1 MIRFQI
7 IRLIVCCLFGV
18 SCYAQQTNHHTD
30 SAEKVAL
37 QEVLKTFE
45 NQYQFDFSYDV
56 EAIKNI
62 KLVIDQDAI
71 TIDSLVAILKEQ
83 TQFIL
88 RQIDD
93 RSYIL
98 VENDSTITIC
108 GFVIDSVSTFELAQ
122 ANIIRNKYVIGLTD
136 EQGYFKVH
144 LSPRDSIS
152 ISYLGYDTKTIKAAT
167 FLDSSCDTIRLTPE
181 VLNLSQVVVKEYLTT
196 GIQKNKDASINVSTK
211 KLRILPGLV
220 EPDVLQSLQLIPGVS
235 SPTEDPAGLYIRG
248 GTPDQNLVLWDG
260 IKMYNNGHFFDQIS
274 TYNPNIVKNVKVYR
288 GGTSVQY
295 GDRISGAI
303 IIESDDDLTD
313 QLKIGGGVN
322 FTHADLFVKAP
333 LSEKVGIMGA
343 FRRSTTDLYSNIG
356 YNNLVRKVFQNTR
369 ADIADDTSGNTI
381 DRAFREDN
389 FSFSDANFK
398 AVWNPNSNN
407 TIKFSTIFAENKL
420 DNVTL
425 PQDVDDPGS
434 FSTKDVYKIRNAGA
448 SLNWKKKYSNNS
460 VQEVSSYFS
469 SYDTKYSIARKALN
483 VNQSL
488 DFNQNNKVKDIG
500 IEYAL
505 EIPITRKQSLVL
517 GYQYAYNETRYNYT
531 QALTGDFEDSFM
543 SITNGNGNNHT
554 LYSEYTHKGEKT
566 YANFGLRGS
575 YLSNTDQVFIEP
587 RLFSSLE
594 VFKNFR
600 VTASAEI
607 KNQQLNN
614 FSDFTSLSPSIGSLP
629 VVDNLWLLSGD
640 ILYEGNPFFIPVI
653 KSKQFTFGSLY
664 TYRGWNFDLEGYYK
678 RLTDINSINTI
689 ILQIVPSQT
698 DTGIDIGKEERIG
711 FDFLL
716 KKRIRNYRFWIGY
729 SYSKTAITFPTL
741 QQRSF
746 PSNFNQQH
754 VFNISQTLKVNDLEF
769 ALGWNYAT
777 GSPFTKLI
785 SDEDGF
791 FGNIIEPKGI
801 NVNRFKAYHRL
812 DASVLYRFTIKT
824 KNPWGGMLG
833 FSLRNIYNRKNT
845 IGQGFIEISEDTIGT
860 FERRSLRLTPDVVI
874 RFSF

>member
-1 MIRFQI
+1 MTHFQI
-7 IRLIVCCLFGV
+7 IRLIVCCLLGV
-18 SCYAQQTNHHTD
+18 SCYSQQINHHID
-30 SAEKVAL
+30 SVEKVSL
-37 QEVLKTFE
+37 KEVLKTFE
-45 NQYQFDFSYDV
+45 SQYQFDFSYDV

-62 KLVIDQDAI
+62 KLIIDQDAM
-71 TIDSLVAILKEQ
+71 TINSLVEVLKKQ

-88 RQIDD
+88 RKIDD
-93 RSYIL
+93 HSYIL
-98 VENDSTITIC
+98 VKNDKTITLC
-108 GFVIDSVSTFELAQ
+108 GFVIDSVSSFALAQ
-122 ANIIRNKYVIGLTD
+122 ANIIRNKYVIELTD
-136 EQGYFKVH
+136 EQGYFKVK
-144 LSPRDSIS
+144 LPLRDSIS
-152 ISYLGYDTKTIKAAT
+152 ISYLGYDTKTITAAT
-167 FLDSSCDTIRLTPE
+167 FLDSSCDTIRLKPA
-181 VLNLSQVVVKEYLTT
+181 VLNLSQVVIKEYLTT

-220 EPDVLQSLQLIPGVS
+220 EPDVLQSLHLISGVS
-235 SPTEDPAGLYIRG
+235 SPTEDPVGLYIRG

-288 GGTSVQY
+288 GGTSVKY
-295 GDRISGAI
+295 GDRVSGVI

-313 QLKIGGGVN
+313 ELKIGGGVN
-322 FTHADLFVKAP
+322 FTHADLFVKVP
-333 LSEKVGIMGA
+333 LSEKIGVMGA

-369 ADIADDTSGNTI
+369 ADVSDDTVENTL
-381 DRAFREDN
+381 DREFREDN
-389 FSFSDANFK
+389 FSFSDTNFK

-420 DNVTL
+420 DNITL
-425 PQDVDDPGS
+425 PREVDDLSS
-434 FSTKDVYKIRNAGA
+434 FSIEDLYKIRNVGA
-448 SLNWKKKYSNNS
+448 SLNWKKKYSNSS
-460 VQEVSSYFS
+460 VQKVSSYFS
-469 SYDTKYSIARKALN
+469 SYDTRYSISRKVLN
-483 VNQSL
+483 ANQNL
-488 DFNQNNKVKDIG
+488 DFTQNNNVTDIG
-500 IEYAL
+500 IEYSL
-505 EIPITRKQSLVL
+505 DIPITKKRSLTL
-517 GYQYAYNETRYNYT
+517 GYQYAYNETKYNYR
-531 QALTGDFEDSFM
+531 QALTGDFEDAFM
-543 SITNGNGNNHT
+543 SITNGNSNNHT
-554 LYSEYTHKGEKT
+554 LYSEYTHKGKKT
-566 YANFGLRGS
+566 YASLGLRGS

-587 RLFSSLE
+587 RMFSSLE

-629 VVDNLWLLSGD
+629 VVNNLWLLSGN
-640 ILYEGNPFFIPVI
+640 ILYEGNPFFIPII

-664 TYRGWNFDLEGYYK
+664 TYRGWNFDLEAYYK
-678 RLTDINSINTI
+678 RLTDINSINNI
-689 ILQIVPSQT
+689 ILQIVPSQS

-729 SYSKTAITFPTL
+729 SYSKTSITFPTL
-741 QQRSF
+741 QQKSF

-754 VFNISQTLKVNDLEF
+754 IFNISQTLKVNQIEF

-785 SDEDGF
+785 PDENGF

-833 FSLRNIYNRKNT
+833 VSLRNIYNRKNT
-845 IGQGFIEISEDTIGT
+845 IGQGYIEIDEDNIGT
-860 FERRSLRLTPDVVI
+860 FERKSLQLTPDVVI
-874 RFSF
+874 RFNF

>member
-1 MIRFQI
+1 MTHFQI
-7 IRLIVCCLFGV
+7 IRLIVCCLLGV
-18 SCYAQQTNHHTD
+18 SCYSQQINHHID
-30 SAEKVAL
+30 SAEKVFL
-37 QEVLKTFE
+37 KEVLKTFE
-45 NQYQFDFSYDV
+45 SQYQFDFSYDV

-62 KLVIDQDAI
+62 KLIIDQDAM
-71 TIDSLVAILKEQ
+71 TINSLVEVLKKQ

-88 RQIDD
+88 RKIDD
-93 RSYIL
+93 HSYIL
-98 VENDSTITIC
+98 VKNDKTITLC
-108 GFVIDSVSTFELAQ
+108 GFVIDSVSSFALAQ

-136 EQGYFKVH
+136 EQGYFKVK
-144 LSPRDSIS
+144 LPLRDSIS
-152 ISYLGYDTKTIKAAT
+152 ISYLGYDTKTITAAT
-167 FLDSSCDTIRLTPE
+167 FLDSSCDTIRLKPA
-181 VLNLSQVVVKEYLTT
+181 VLNLSQVVIKEYLTT

-220 EPDVLQSLQLIPGVS
+220 EPDVLQSLHLISGVS

-295 GDRISGAI
+295 GDRVSGVI

-313 QLKIGGGVN
+313 ELKIGGGVN
-322 FTHADLFVKAP
+322 FTHADLFVKVP
-333 LSEKVGIMGA
+333 LSEKIGVMGA

-369 ADIADDTSGNTI
+369 ADVSDDTVENTL
-381 DRAFREDN
+381 DREFREDN
-389 FSFSDANFK
+389 FSFSDTNFK

-420 DNVTL
+420 DNITL
-425 PQDVDDPGS
+425 PREVDALSS
-434 FSTKDVYKIRNAGA
+434 FSTEDLYKIRNVGT
-448 SLNWKKKYSNNS
+448 SLNWKKKYSNSS
-460 VQEVSSYFS
+460 VQKVSSYFS
-469 SYDTKYSIARKALN
+469 SYDTRYSISRKVLN
-483 VNQSL
+483 ANQNL
-488 DFNQNNKVKDIG
+488 DFTQNNNVTDIG
-500 IEYAL
+500 IEYSL
-505 EIPITRKQSLVL
+505 DIPITKKRSLTL
-517 GYQYAYNETRYNYT
+517 GYQYAYNETKYNYR
-531 QALTGDFEDSFM
+531 QALTGDFEDAFM
-543 SITNGNGNNHT
+543 SITNGNSNNHT
-554 LYSEYTHKGEKT
+554 LYSEFTHKGKKT
-566 YANFGLRGS
+566 YASFGLRGS

-587 RLFSSLE
+587 RMFSSLE

-629 VVDNLWLLSGD
+629 VVNNLWLLSGN
-640 ILYEGNPFFIPVI
+640 ILYEGNPFFIPII

-678 RLTDINSINTI
+678 RLTDINSINNI
-689 ILQIVPSQT
+689 ILQIVPSQS

-729 SYSKTAITFPTL
+729 SYSKTLITFPTL
-741 QQRSF
+741 QQKSF

-754 VFNISQTLKVNDLEF
+754 IFNISQTLKVNQIEF

-785 SDEDGF
+785 PDENGF

-833 FSLRNIYNRKNT
+833 VSLRNIYNRKNT
-845 IGQGFIEISEDTIGT
+845 IGQGYIEIDEDNIGT
-860 FERRSLRLTPDVVI
+860 FERKSLQLTPDVVI
-874 RFSF
+874 RFNF

>member
-1 MIRFQI
+1 MTHFQI
-7 IRLIVCCLFGV
+7 IRLIVCCLLGV
-18 SCYAQQTNHHTD
+18 SCYSQQINHHID
-30 SAEKVAL
+30 SAEKVSL
-37 QEVLKTFE
+37 KEILKTFE
-45 NQYQFDFSYDV
+45 SQYQFDFSYDV

-62 KLVIDQDAI
+62 KLIIDQDAM
-71 TIDSLVAILKEQ
+71 TINSLVEVLKKQ

-88 RQIDD
+88 RKIDD
-93 RSYIL
+93 HSYIL
-98 VENDSTITIC
+98 VKNDKTITLC
-108 GFVIDSVSTFELAQ
+108 GFVIDSVSSFALAQ
-122 ANIIRNKYVIGLTD
+122 ANIIRNKYIIGLTD
-136 EQGYFKVH
+136 EQGYFKVK
-144 LSPRDSIS
+144 LPLRDSIS
-152 ISYLGYDTKTIKAAT
+152 ISYLGYDTKTITAAT
-167 FLDSSCDTIRLTPE
+167 FLDSSCDTIRLKPA
-181 VLNLSQVVVKEYLTT
+181 VLNLSQVVIKEYLTT

-220 EPDVLQSLQLIPGVS
+220 EPDVLQSLHLISGVS

-295 GDRISGAI
+295 GDRVSGVI

-313 QLKIGGGVN
+313 ELKIGGGVN
-322 FTHADLFVKAP
+322 FTHADLFVKVP
-333 LSEKVGIMGA
+333 LSEKIGVMGA

-369 ADIADDTSGNTI
+369 ADVSDDTVENTL
-381 DRAFREDN
+381 DSEFREDN
-389 FSFSDANFK
+389 FSFSDTNFK

-407 TIKFSTIFAENKL
+407 TIKFSTIFVENKL
-420 DNVTL
+420 DNITL
-425 PQDVDDPGS
+425 PREVDDLSS
-434 FSTKDVYKIRNAGA
+434 FSTEDLYKIRNVGT
-448 SLNWKKKYSNNS
+448 SLNWKKKYSNSS
-460 VQEVSSYFS
+460 VQKVSSYFL
-469 SYDTKYSIARKALN
+469 SYDTRYSISRKVLN
-483 VNQSL
+483 ANQNL
-488 DFNQNNKVKDIG
+488 DFTQNNNVTDIG
-500 IEYAL
+500 IEYSL
-505 EIPITRKQSLVL
+505 DIPITKKRSLTL
-517 GYQYAYNETRYNYT
+517 GYQYAYNETKYNYR
-531 QALTGDFEDSFM
+531 QALTGDFEDAFM
-543 SITNGNGNNHT
+543 SITNGNSNNHT
-554 LYSEYTHKGEKT
+554 LYSEYTHKGKKT
-566 YANFGLRGS
+566 YASFGLRGS

-587 RLFSSLE
+587 RMFSSLE

-629 VVDNLWLLSGD
+629 VVNNLWLLSGN
-640 ILYEGNPFFIPVI
+640 ILYEGNPFFIPII

-664 TYRGWNFDLEGYYK
+664 TYRGWNFDLEAYYK
-678 RLTDINSINTI
+678 RLTDINSINNI
-689 ILQIVPSQT
+689 ILQIVPSQS

-729 SYSKTAITFPTL
+729 SYSKTLITFPTL
-741 QQRSF
+741 QQKSF

-754 VFNISQTLKVNDLEF
+754 IFNISQTLKVNQIEF

-785 SDEDGF
+785 PDENGF

-833 FSLRNIYNRKNT
+833 VSLRNIYNRKNT
-845 IGQGFIEISEDTIGT
+845 IGQGYIEIDEDNIGT
-860 FERRSLRLTPDVVI
+860 FERKSLQLTPDVVI
-874 RFSF
+874 RFNF